1 MSTKKSRKGGE
12 TMASDEYYERLMK
25 NFDNLQRM
33 IDDTR
38 DGIDKMKRDYEEWKQ
53 RRQPIGNEV
62 VCDVLATL

>member
-12 TMASDEYYERLMK
+12 TMASDESYERLMK